1 VAVLTQGSRSTEA
14 WRRTCA
20 SDRGPSACSHFP
32 PTWTMASL
40 ARHSHCSW
48 MCVKPVVVIITCPTS
63 EFTPAAL
70 VPTRWRDGGEQVEWH
85 RWQQLGVPT
94 SAVRIAR
101 TADSFDSVAEAAAM
115 VALRRSNIPTVP
127 STTEQAATE
136 GALL

>member
-1 VAVLTQGSRSTEA
+1 M
-14 WRRTCA
+14 
-20 SDRGPSACSHFP
+20 RGQHG
-32 PTWTMASL
+32 
-40 ARHSHCSW
+40 
-48 MCVKPVVVIITCPTS
+48 CVHWEKLPVVVIITCPTS